1 MLIIGAGAV
10 AALSALTWRQCGV
23 WRDTLTLWAYNV
35 SRDPASAVSNTNYG
49 GALLRAGGDVNDA
62 VPYFRKA
69 VQLDPRFKKGRE
81 NLRIVLRA
89 AGRIEEAAAVWV
101 EEAAMGG
108 PGFAEHKAAADEAL
122 RASDDDRALEHSL
135 AAVQLR
141 DDPQVRNNIGLLL
154 SRKNRI
160 DDAIEH
166 YRRAIEL
173 DANLPQPRHGLAVMY
188 SRKGERD
195 RAVAELRALLS
206 RHPGHAPGRELLRQL
221 TGSDQP

>member
-188 SRKGERD
+188 SRRGERD
-195 RAVAELRALLS
+195 RAVAELRALLA